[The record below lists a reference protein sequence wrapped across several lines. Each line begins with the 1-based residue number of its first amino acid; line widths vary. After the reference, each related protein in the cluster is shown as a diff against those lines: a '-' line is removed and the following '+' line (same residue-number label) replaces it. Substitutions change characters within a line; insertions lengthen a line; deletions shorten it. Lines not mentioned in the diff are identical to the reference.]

1 MALLDL
7 LGRRWTLRI
16 LWDLR
21 DGPRTYGQLQ
31 ADEISS
37 SVLAQRLRELTE
49 ARVVEREAS
58 GAYRMTAQGR
68 QLGELLVP
76 LAGWARGWHAMDE

>member
-1 MALLDL
+1 MVLLDL

-31 ADEISS
+31 ADEIST
-37 SVLAQRLRELTE
+37 SVLAQRLRELVE
-49 ARVVEREAS
+49 AGIAERDDT
-58 GAYRMTAQGR
+58 GAYRLTERGR
-68 QLGELLVP
+68 ELGQLLLP
-76 LAGWARGWHAMDE
+76 LSQWSRRWLDE

>member
-1 MALLDL
+1 MVLLDL

-31 ADEISS
+31 ADEIST
-37 SVLAQRLRELTE
+37 SVLAQRLRELVE
-49 ARVVEREAS
+49 AGIAERDER
-58 GAYRMTAQGR
+58 GAYRLTEQGHE
-68 QLGELLVP
+68 LGRLLLP
-76 LAGWARGWHAMDE
+76 LAAWSRRWLDE

>member
-31 ADEISS
+31 ADEIST
-37 SVLAQRLRELTE
+37 SVLAQRLRELVE
-49 ARVVEREAS
+49 ARIVERDAA
-58 GAYRMTAQGR
+58 GAYRLTAEGR
-68 QLGELLVP
+68 ELGGLLVP
-76 LAGWARGWHAMDE
+76 LAGWARRRHAMDE